1 MYFWDINKILD
12 SIRNDKFSEF
22 DKLKYYILSSLI
34 AMSIAFETFDFTSYV
49 GIIKIFAMISTTVI
63 GILYLYNKNKQY
75 DGKYFIERT
84 IIFTLPLFIRV
95 TLIAI
100 PIGLVVGIFLAAS
113 GNGDI
118 IESGYFS
125 LTLGLILTIIGFFW
139 EAHWF
144 SRLHKNDIT
153 ATEDGIDE

>member
-1 MYFWDINKILD
+1 
-12 SIRNDKFSEF
+12 
-22 DKLKYYILSSLI
+22 
-34 AMSIAFETFDFTSYV
+34 
-49 GIIKIFAMISTTVI
+49 VI